1 MQDTTSIE
9 KKLLETTVTVPWCM
23 DWMAFKQ
30 KKRVRKAKN
39 KYLKPGAL
47 AQIRYNRAA
56 TKSCTDIGKKRV
68 VLHSKAAKIGLLRQT
83 QFDIDITP
91 VTSPDRNTFGTAM
104 RLADGNR
111 SYKSPVTPKTPMATE
126 CDSMSRLESL
136 PMDLLVCLV
145 SRTFSRLFH
154 GPLLLS

>member
-1 MQDTTSIE
+1 
-9 KKLLETTVTVPWCM
+9 
-23 DWMAFKQ
+23 MAFKQ